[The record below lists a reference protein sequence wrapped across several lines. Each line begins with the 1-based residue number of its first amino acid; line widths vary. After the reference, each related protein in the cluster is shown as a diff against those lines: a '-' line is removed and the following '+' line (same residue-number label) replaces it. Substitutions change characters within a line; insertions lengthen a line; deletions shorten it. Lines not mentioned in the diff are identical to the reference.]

1 MKANYHTHTRRCY
14 HAIGSDEEYV
24 VSAIKAG
31 YDVLGFSD
39 HTPWDYKSKFQANMR
54 MPLNQFDDYY
64 NSIYKLKI
72 KYQDQIKIL
81 IGLEC
86 EYFEEY
92 MPWLKAFIIEKNI
105 DYILLGNHYYQ
116 SDEKQ
121 IYFGRACA
129 TVEML
134 NVYVDECIKGMK
146 TNLYSYLAHPDL
158 FMRAY
163 PSFDEACIEA
173 SYRLCEAAKQYDI
186 PLEYNLSG
194 VAYNEMLKVEEYP
207 HPKFWEIASKVGNRV
222 MIGVDAHDNKDL
234 ENSKRR
240 KQAEDFLNRL
250 GCNLVEEIDLKDF
263 NLSNLA

>member
-1 MKANYHTHTRRCY
+1 MRANYHTHTRRCY

-24 VSAIKAG
+24 LSAIKAG

-39 HTPWDYKSKFQANMR
+39 HTPWNYKSSFVANMR
-54 MPLNQFDDYY
+54 MALDQFDDYY
-64 NSIYKLKI
+64 NSIYNLKI
-72 KYQDQIKIL
+72 KYQNQIKIL

-92 MPWLKAFIIEKNI
+92 MPWLKSFIIEKKI
-105 DYILLGNHYYQ
+105 DYIIFGNHYYQ
-116 SDEKQ
+116 SDEKHV
-121 IYFGRACA
+121 YFGRACE
-129 TVEML
+129 TKKML

-163 PSFDEACIEA
+163 PSFDEYCEMI
-173 SYRLCEAAKQYDI
+173 SYRLCEAAKQYNI

-194 VAYNEMLKVEEYP
+194 VAYNEMMHVAEYP
-207 HPKFWEIASKVGNRV
+207 HPKFWEIAAKVGNRII
-222 MIGVDAHDNKDL
+222 IGVDAHDNKDL

-240 KQAEDFLNRL
+240 DQAEQFLSSL
-250 GCNLVEEIDLKDF
+250 GCVIEEEIDLKDF
-263 NLSNLA
+263 NLSNLT